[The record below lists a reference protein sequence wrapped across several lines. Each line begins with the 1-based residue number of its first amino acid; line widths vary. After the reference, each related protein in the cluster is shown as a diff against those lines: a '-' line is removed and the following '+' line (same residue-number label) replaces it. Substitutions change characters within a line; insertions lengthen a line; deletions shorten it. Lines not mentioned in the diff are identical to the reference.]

1 MIIFFDLEG
10 PLSPQDNAYEVMKLI
25 GDEGARIFEAISKY
39 DDILALEGREGYEPG
54 DTLAL
59 IIPFLMLHGITEE
72 DIKRVSERATLVRGA
87 KYLFERLRAE
97 GWDIYIIST
106 SYEQHAY
113 NIGRRLGLEPSRI
126 ICTALTLNQDWMSGK
141 EKESL
146 LSLTKRVEERIIELH
161 SNSHSQINELRS
173 VMDEFFFHQLPRYG
187 FDVLRQ
193 VRVIGGERKAEAIWG
208 IMEEKGK
215 PLSDA
220 IAVGDSITDYKM
232 LKLIKEHGGLSVV
245 FNGNEYAV
253 PYATV
258 GLASVDISFLLILCD
273 AFVQGG
279 KARVKEIVKTWE
291 ANRVDFESNPDAV
304 AGDYIRDDIKDS
316 IKIKSRKLPLP
327 YLHDIEDADDS
338 ELETIIRVHKRV
350 RMEVRARAGR
360 LG

>member
-126 ICTALTLNQDWMSGK
+126 ICTALTLDQDWMSGK
-141 EKESL
+141 EKESV

-161 SNSHSQINELRS
+161 THTHSQISELRS

-193 VRVIGGERKAEAIWG
+193 VRVIGGERKAEAIRS
-208 IMEEKGK
+208 IMKEKGK

-220 IAVGDSITDYKM
+220 IAVG
-232 LKLIKEHGGLSVV
+232 
-245 FNGNEYAV
+245 AV
-253 PYATV
+253 SYTHLTLPTTPYV
-258 GLASVDISFLLILCD
+258 
-273 AFVQGG
+273 
-279 KARVKEIVKTWE
+279 
-291 ANRVDFESNPDAV
+291 
-304 AGDYIRDDIKDS
+304 
-316 IKIKSRKLPLP
+316 
-327 YLHDIEDADDS
+327 
-338 ELETIIRVHKRV
+338 
-350 RMEVRARAGR
+350 
-360 LG
+360 